1 MVTIARMNPPM
12 PPTTNMGAIACIASS
27 GEGALKKRFH
37 VHAAVATQ
45 QMSRMPVLL
54 TAPEMVMLS
63 PKVASPVRK
72 VSPLK
77 AGLEVLISWA
87 MQNSPLSLPSSHQG
101 LVASQNGRCTSRLY
115 PLEHFQSR
123 CIVYAAMTEP
133 GSSVVWGDA
142 RKRLRNRLLQCLG
155 GSGLERTQER

>member
-12 PPTTNMGAIACIASS
+12 PPTTIMGAIACIASS

-77 AGLEVLISWA
+77 AGLEVLIHCA
-87 MQNSPLSLPSSHQG
+87 LQLSPCF
-101 LVASQNGRCTSRLY
+101 V
-115 PLEHFQSR
+115 
-123 CIVYAAMTEP
+123 
-133 GSSVVWGDA
+133 
-142 RKRLRNRLLQCLG
+142 LLDP
-155 GSGLERTQER
+155 GLEPWICFIHWTRR